1 MFNGQCAIQNLKL
14 PQFTIGFRKGLIQ
27 IWIWPSWKISYMNHQ
42 MYSATT
48 GWPKVINVYLK
59 NLNYLEI
66 RWYQSLP
73 QLKCYCIPKNKRI
86 CLLSYQDSVLCQ
98 NIKVSCS
105 QDEINLGNKTC
116 TINCRIRLD
125 SYQMSKHW
133 YRIKIFCPFR

>member
-1 MFNGQCAIQNLKL
+1 MNLTKL
-14 PQFTIGFRKGLIQ
+14 ENILYE
-27 IWIWPSWKISYMNHQ
+27 SSN
-42 MYSATT
+42 
-48 GWPKVINVYLK
+48 YLK

-66 RWYQSLP
+66 RWYQSIP
-73 QLKCYCIPKNKRI
+73 HLKCYCIPKNKRI

-125 SYQMSKHW
+125 SYQMSKHS
-133 YRIKIFCPFR
+133 YHIKKSFVPLDRLQIA